1 MNVAYMHIYIY
12 IFIFF
17 GGGGKVICLVNY
29 PCNYQTWQIMLL
41 LHEQMYLYTM
51 MY

>member
-12 IFIFF
+12 M
-17 GGGGKVICLVNY
+17 CVNY

-51 MY
+51 VY

>member
-1 MNVAYMHIYIY
+1 MNVAYMHIPIYTSIY
-12 IFIFF
+12 IFF
-17 GGGGKVICLVNY
+17 GNVICLVNY

-41 LHEQMYLYTM
+41 FHEQMYLYTM

>member
-12 IFIFF
+12 IY
-17 GGGGKVICLVNY
+17 GKVICLVNY

>member
-1 MNVAYMHIYIY
+1 MNVAYMHIPIYIY
-12 IFIFF
+12 IF
-17 GGGGKVICLVNY
+17 GKVTCLVNH